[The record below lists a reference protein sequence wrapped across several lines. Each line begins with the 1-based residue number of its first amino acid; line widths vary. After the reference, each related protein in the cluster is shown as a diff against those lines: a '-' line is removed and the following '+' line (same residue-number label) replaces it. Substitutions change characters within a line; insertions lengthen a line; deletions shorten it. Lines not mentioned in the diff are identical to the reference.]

1 MNVAQLCQE
10 KNCQESGREGWGKKD
25 KKKREKVCACFFFFS
40 THHKHYFF
48 SFLLFNCE
56 DPGTVAQKVTK
67 HNDYKKQNDIREIM
81 TTLKINKKHISNYG
95 KIGATLLDSDWAEA
109 DNGTSIPVTT

>member
-1 MNVAQLCQE
+1 MWLSCVRRRTAKSLEERVRE
-10 KNCQESGREGWGKKD
+10 KKT
-25 KKKREKVCACFFFFS
+25 KKKREKKSARLFFFS

-67 HNDYKKQNDIREIM
+67 HNDYKKQNDIRESM
-81 TTLKINKKHISNYG
+81 TTLKVNKKHISNYG

-109 DNGTSIPVTT
+109 DNGTSVPFTT